1 MRNMSLF
8 GSYGSSHRN
17 SRNGSGGKSMA
28 DSNDWR
34 KDIQLYPHN
43 SSVHNR
49 CIFPPFAFYF
59 QIEIQ
64 TTTIL
69 LRAIITATMTMPVL
83 PMARTSIPTH
93 FLQSTLQ
100 NQIMAL
106 RPTAILIALRL
117 RGRNEAPPH
126 RFVSTMSPR
135 RPFFASERNGLT
147 RRKVSPWNLPWSMAS
162 WVIYPFFTA
171 LCAVGS
177 FMSLQHSCADEVESR
192 SWGS

>member
-1 MRNMSLF
+1 MYFPS
-8 GSYGSSHRN
+8 
-17 SRNGSGGKSMA
+17 
-28 DSNDWR
+28 
-34 KDIQLYPHN
+34 I
-43 SSVHNR
+43 
-49 CIFPPFAFYF
+49 CIYF

-106 RPTAILIALRL
+106 RPTAMLIVLRL

-162 WVIYPFFTA
+162 WVIYPF
-171 LCAVGS
+171 
-177 FMSLQHSCADEVESR
+177 SLLFVLWVPSCLYSIPVLMKLNPVHEVHSQYRIVEIQSK
-192 SWGS
+192 S